1 MGVQTFQ
8 CSLIIKSLKV
18 NKRKERGR
26 PAYAVAFLN
35 QGRVIIQGSISTM
48 SDNTQL
54 KHWLG
59 A

>member
-8 CSLIIKSLKV
+8 CSLIIKSLKA
-18 NKRKERGR
+18 NKRKDRGR

-35 QGRVIIQGSISTM
+35 QGRVIIQGSMSTM

-54 KHWLG
+54 KH
-59 A
+59 